1 MKRLFALEFR
11 RLMKQLST
19 KIIFVIILLLGAINV
34 YSAWALES
42 QFDFFFFNSRGI
54 IESSFQLGQIQVL
67 VIGILTS
74 LFIATDIQQGTIRN
88 KIIAGYSKQK
98 IYLVQMGMS
107 AIITIIGL
115 MLFHLLPIA
124 FISLITF
131 PITSD
136 DGGSIAN
143 FFIHVGFG
151 YALVIIGVLFT
162 SWISLRAKN
171 LAGAII
177 FTLLIFV
184 LGPTLSTIIKSI
196 IETRVVLNLDS
207 FTDPIA
213 YELALEGVDKAFEW
227 TYFYQIQRLA
237 NAGSLFNISSPINF
251 FNEEGIRYIYKTLIS
266 NAFLLVLI
274 LGLGSRNFA
283 KSDLR

>member
-1 MKRLFALEFR
+1 
-11 RLMKQLST
+11 
-19 KIIFVIILLLGAINV
+19 
-34 YSAWALES
+34 
-42 QFDFFFFNSRGI
+42 
-54 IESSFQLGQIQVL
+54 
-67 VIGILTS
+67 
-74 LFIATDIQQGTIRN
+74 
-88 KIIAGYSKQK
+88 
-98 IYLVQMGMS
+98 
-107 AIITIIGL
+107 

>member
-19 KIIFVIILLLGAINV
+19 KIIFVIILLLSAINV

-42 QFDFFFFNSRGI
+42 QIDFFIFNSRSI